1 MTKQDLTT
9 PVTLYN
15 IVAENSETNLTPST
29 ITAFATSV
37 VSSGISELDFV
48 TVPGELIST
57 GTYAEYVV
65 NEEALYELIL
75 DTYYTP
81 VN

>member
-1 MTKQDLTT
+1 
-9 PVTLYN
+9 
-15 IVAENSETNLTPST
+15 
-29 ITAFATSV
+29 V
-37 VSSGISELDFV
+37 VSSGISNIDFV
-48 TVPGELIST
+48 TVPGELISG

-65 NEEALYELIL
+65 DEAGLYELIL